1 MNLFC
6 LPGEIHGTLHRK
18 VLEDYQTDL
27 APGAGLI
34 LKHVSIIKLTT
45 KTNYKFRTDMFI
57 YLQCSM
63 IIKREDKLTF
73 RTFLKQLMVFV

>member
-1 MNLFC
+1 MFCCFFSEFKFC

-34 LKHVSIIKLTT
+34 LKHVSFIKLTT
-45 KTNYKFRTDMFI
+45 KTSYKFKTQYMFI
-57 YLQCSM
+57 YL
-63 IIKREDKLTF
+63 
-73 RTFLKQLMVFV
+73 V